1 MILAILL
8 IIIILGIALYPIP
21 AMIVFDKIYFAIVDE
36 DKEKA
41 VSLYKKYGWILCK
54 FDKDILKHS
63 IAVLVLKTE
72 QQITKENNGN

>member
-21 AMIVFDKIYFAIVDE
+21 AMIVFDKIYFAIIDQ

-41 VSLYKKYGWILCK
+41 TLLYKKYGWMLCK
-54 FDKDILKHS
+54 FDKDILKYS
-63 IAVLVLKTE
+63 ITALVLKTE